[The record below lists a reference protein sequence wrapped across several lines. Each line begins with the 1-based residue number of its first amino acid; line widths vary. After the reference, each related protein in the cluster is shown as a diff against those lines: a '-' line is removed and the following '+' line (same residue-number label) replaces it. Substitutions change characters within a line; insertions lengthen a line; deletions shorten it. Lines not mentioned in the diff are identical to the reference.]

1 MAAVTARTVCA
12 PSEVTARPEPVG
24 GRAAGRARASIGTG
38 RLAAVALALALPA
51 LAAAGVRPA
60 FGGTLRVGLPAAPRT
75 GADAISA
82 ADLLVARAL
91 AAPLLDVDPSG
102 ALVPGAL
109 AEVPAPEA
117 GGRAF
122 RLRVRPGL
130 VDAAGRPLGAADV
143 AQRFV
148 AVLRDGPGS
157 PHAWLALPVLGA
169 DAVLEGRA
177 ATLAGVQVLS
187 PTELLVTLAAPLP
200 QFPLAL
206 AATPLAL
213 PGAGPFVAAARAG
226 AEGPLRLVPNARH
239 HAGLPFAAAVE
250 LRAVDARSAARAV
263 EQGALDL
270 VLRPEAA
277 GGRAGPAL
285 PALSVTVAALNRA
298 RLGAAA
304 EPLRRAL
311 AALDR
316 TELARRFARG
326 AAEPLRTL
334 VPPAILPGAPAPAPG
349 ERGAVP
355 AAGGPPRRI
364 VLVAD
369 GAAPDQRALAARL
382 QVKLFDRGVD
392 AALDVVDGPRLRARL
407 AAGDYDVALVQADV
421 LVPDPALAAAQL
433 AFATRGAAAARRAL
447 ADLAGPP
454 SAEAALAAADR
465 LARDLALVPLV
476 AVAPRASRGPA
487 LEGLA
492 ARPDGVVDLAALW
505 RLGGDAR

>member
-1 MAAVTARTVCA
+1 MA
-12 PSEVTARPEPVG
+12 
-24 GRAAGRARASIGTG
+24 
-38 RLAAVALALALPA
+38 ALALALPA
-51 LAAAGVRPA
+51 LAAAAVRPA
-60 FGGTLRVGLPAAPRT
+60 FGGTLRVGVPAAPRAT
-75 GADAISA
+75 GEGDGAV
-82 ADLLVARAL
+82 DLLVARAL
-91 AAPLLDVDPSG
+91 SAPLLELDPSG

-109 AEVPAPEA
+109 AEVPSPEA

-122 RLRVRPGL
+122 RLRLRPGL

-143 AQRFV
+143 ARRFV
-148 AVLRDGPGS
+148 DLLSDGARS
-157 PHAWLALPVLGA
+157 PNAWLALPVLGA

-187 PTELLVTLAAPLP
+187 PTELLVVLAAPLP

-213 PGAGPFVAAARAG
+213 AGAGPFVAAPRVG
-226 AEGPLRLVPNARH
+226 PGEPLRLVPNPRH

-250 LRAVDARSAARAV
+250 VGRVDARAAPRAV

-277 GGRAGPAL
+277 GGRPGPAL
-285 PALSVTVAALNRA
+285 PALAVTVAALNPA
-298 RLGAAA
+298 RLGAGT

-334 VPPAILPGAPAPAPG
+334 VPPSILAGAPPP
-349 ERGAVP
+349 ERGAAP
-355 AAGGPPRRI
+355 AGSPPRRI

-369 GAAPDQRALAARL
+369 AGAPDQRALAARI
-382 QVKLFDRGVD
+382 QVKLFDRGVG
-392 AALDVVDGPRLRARL
+392 AALDLVDGPRLRARL
-407 AAGDYDVALVQADV
+407 AAGEYDVALVNLGV
-421 LVPDPALAAAQL
+421 LAADPALAAAQV
-433 AFATRGAAAARRAL
+433 AWATRGAAAARRAL

-454 SAEAALAAADR
+454 PPEGALAVADR

-505 RLGGDAR
+505 RLGPEAR